1 MARRRRFFPIHTFPM
16 HTFPMHTFPMHT
28 FPMHTFPMHTPSDWT
43 FWLSVV
49 LVVLAIIST
58 FVFIPVISVNA
69 FWVAVIGYVVLVI
82 GCTIKTT

>member
-1 MARRRRFFPIHTFPM
+1 MARRRRFFPI
-16 HTFPMHTFPMHT
+16 
-28 FPMHTFPMHTPSDWT
+28 HTFPMHTPSDWT

-58 FVFIPVISVNA
+58 FAFIPVISVNA
-69 FWVAVIGYVVLVI
+69 FWVAVVGYIVLVI